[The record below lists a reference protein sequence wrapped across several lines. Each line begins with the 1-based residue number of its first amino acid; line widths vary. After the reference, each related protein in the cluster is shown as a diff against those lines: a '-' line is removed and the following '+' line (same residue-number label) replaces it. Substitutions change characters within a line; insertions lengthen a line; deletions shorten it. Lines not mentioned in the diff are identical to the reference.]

1 MNRLGTSVRGLLV
14 ALAALTAAG
23 LAYASGSSEP
33 GAGAAAAGR
42 QVTVR
47 LSLFPGFTAEDSPDP
62 ATGVVRKGM
71 KSLVA
76 EFNKQYKN
84 IDVELIDVP
93 FEGRDQKMQSLYM
106 SNAVDVCFAWGDY
119 KVSYLPGFTV
129 DLRAFPDVGK
139 VMERYPDYVKK
150 GERIMYGDAIT
161 SIPTYASTYSCVYD
175 RKLLD
180 DLGLKAPSMN
190 PTAAEIYDLILKA
203 NRVDPKTGK
212 QVYGAWMDGRWMINY
227 ILDVMN
233 DGAPYVRNPDEVWN
247 DPKNPS
253 HWKAAQWAF
262 NTPEMAAKIKH
273 ILPLTNA
280 MPAAMVTGQGL
291 EKWGTADND
300 IAIIPY
306 ASMGYMDNAKKN
318 RLTDRFVATD
328 GIKDSRGMISY
339 LNVQGSTLATKAQ
352 AKAESWELLKFI
364 TGAEAQKFLYEN
376 YGVLPC
382 LKDTSF
388 IPATD
393 LYSKAFAAA
402 NADGRN
408 PTFPQF
414 YIKSFRPFLNEVMA
428 KYLDGILSGAAL
440 DDFIAKGLAKLD
452 EDAAQWSK
460 DQ

>member
-1 MNRLGTSVRGLLV
+1 MNRLGKSARGLLV
-14 ALAALTAAG
+14 ALAALAAAS
-23 LAYASGSSEP
+23 LAFASGSGEP
-33 GAGAAAAGR
+33 AAGAAAK

-62 ATGVVRKGM
+62 ATGLVRKGM
-71 KSLVA
+71 KNLIA
-76 EFNKQYKN
+76 QFNQQFRN
-84 IDVELIDVP
+84 INVELIDVP

-106 SNAVDVCFAWGDY
+106 SNAVDACFAWGDY

-129 DLRAFPDVGK
+129 DHGTLPGIDQ
-139 VMERYPDYVKK
+139 VMARYPDYVKK
-150 GERIMYGDAIT
+150 GERIMYGKVIT
-161 SIPTYASTYSCVYD
+161 TIPTYASTYSAVYD
-175 RKLLD
+175 RKLLE

-190 PTAAEIYDLILKA
+190 PTAAEIYDLILAA
-203 NRVDPKTGK
+203 NRVNPKTGK

-227 ILDVMN
+227 LLDVMN
-233 DGAPYVRNPDEVWN
+233 DGAFYVKNPDQVWN
-247 DPKNPS
+247 DPANPS
-253 HWKAAQWAF
+253 NWKAAQWSF

-273 ILPLTNA
+273 MLPLTRA

-306 ASMGYMDNAKKN
+306 ASMGYMDNAKKSK
-318 RLTDRFVATD
+318 LTDRFVATN
-328 GIKDSRGMISY
+328 GIKDAKGMISY
-339 LNVQGSTLATKAQ
+339 LNVQGSTLAKNAQ
-352 AKAESWELLKFI
+352 NKAESWELLKFI
-364 TGAEAQKFLYEN
+364 TGPEAQKFLYEN

-382 LKDTSF
+382 LRDTSF

-414 YIKSFRPFLNEVMA
+414 YIKNFRPFLNEAMA
-428 KYLDGILSGAAL
+428 KYLDGSLSGAAL

-452 EDAAQWSK
+452 EDAAKWSK